1 MKKFISLILTIS
13 FLFIFA
19 SCSAKP
25 GENQTA
31 DNKDSK
37 DQKVT
42 KIVLLVSGSLGDK
55 SFHDSSQAGM
65 DAIKKKYGNKV
76 EVKTIEMG
84 SDKTKF
90 VPTLEDASED
100 NFDIIVTG
108 TFNMKEPIESV
119 APKYPKKTYVVFDT
133 TVDYDKVKGLD
144 NVYTITYK
152 QNEAGFLAG
161 ALAAQITSKTDI
173 PNINPDKKIGF
184 LGAMDTPVINDFLVG
199 YIEGAKYVDKDTKV
213 DIAYIQSFSD
223 AAKGKELALIQY
235 QNNGVDV
242 GFNVAGR
249 AGLGQIEAAQTANK
263 YAIGVDSDQAALFAD
278 TPDKAN
284 KIFSSALKRVDSSLL
299 RAVDMYF
306 DNKLPKGKT
315 ENLGLKESSVGIA
328 KNSYYE
334 KLVPQDI
341 RTKIDDIEKKVA
353 AGEIKVDSAYG
364 MDNAE
369 LSKLKDSAK

>member
-1 MKKFISLILTIS
+1 MKKVISLILLTS

-19 SCSAKP
+19 ACSAKTSDK
-25 GENQTA
+25 QATT
-31 DNKDSK
+31 DNSK

-55 SFHDSSQAGM
+55 SFHDSSQAGL

-100 NFDIIVTG
+100 NYDIIITG
-108 TFNMKEPIESV
+108 TFNMEEPVETI
-119 APKYPKKTYVVFDT
+119 APKYPKKTYIVFDT
-133 TVDYDKVKGLD
+133 TVDYAKIKGLD

-161 ALAAQITSKTDI
+161 ALAAQMTTKTDI
-173 PNINPDKKIGF
+173 PNMNPDKKIGF

-199 YIEGAKYVDKDTKV
+199 YIEGAKYIDKDTKV
-213 DIAYIQSFSD
+213 DVAYIQSFSD

-235 QNNGVDV
+235 QNNGVDI

-284 KIFSSALKRVDSSLL
+284 KIFTSALKRVDNSLL

-306 DNKLPKGKT
+306 EGTLPKGKT
-315 ENLGLKESSVGIA
+315 ENLGLKEGSVGIA

-334 KLVPQDI
+334 KLVPQDV
-341 RTKIDDIEKKVA
+341 RTKLDDVEKKVA
-353 AGEIKVDSAYG
+353 SGEIKVDTANG
-364 MDNAE
+364 MDTAV
-369 LSKLKDSAK
+369 LTKLKDSAK